1 MTGRPIREPGDRA
14 CVVGIPPLLPRGA
27 NPRTIEAS
35 GQAPRPPRGD
45 PVGER
50 AHSPKLS
57 RGAEQN
63 KAESPGGA
71 EPPSR
76 LVRQRGQG
84 S

>member
-1 MTGRPIREPGDRA
+1 MSGRPIWEPGDRA
-14 CVVGIPPLLPRGA
+14 RVVGIPPLPRGSS
-27 NPRTIEAS
+27 PGTVEAS
-35 GQAPRPPRGD
+35 GQAPIPPRGD
-45 PVGER
+45 PVRER